1 MCKLPI
7 YTTWATSLL
16 AVSLAVAG
24 NSFLPFTHK
33 ASFAGEISQANEPE
47 RAPDGKIVPVN
58 GKDNVRLTNKT
69 NDRLFY
75 QVVGQTNR
83 RSLAENST
91 VALQALTLPAS
102 IVFRRPDGALLKP
115 SLKPVGEGTV
125 ELRLDETNDLDLDK
139 RSLTIRNDGALFLR

>member
-1 MCKLPI
+1 M
-7 YTTWATSLL
+7 
-16 AVSLAVAG
+16 
-24 NSFLPFTHK
+24 PFTHK
-33 ASFAGEISQANEPE
+33 ASFAGEISQTNEPE

-58 GKDNVRLTNKT
+58 GKVNVRLTNKT

-91 VALQALTLPAS
+91 VALQALILPTS

-125 ELRLDETNDLDLDK
+125 ELRLDETKDLDLDK
-139 RSLTIRNDGALFLR
+139 ISLTIRNDGALFFR